1 MREPLLLGVREAA
14 HELGI
19 GRDTAYRLVRDG
31 RLRVVRVNGRALIPR
46 SELEE
51 FCRREVTSVGNG
63 AGNGSRPPTDAA
75 SRA

>member
-1 MREPLLLGVREAA
+1 MKALLLGVKEAA
-14 HELGI
+14 RELGI

-31 RLRVVRVNGRALIPR
+31 RLRVVRVNGRSLIPR

-51 FCRREVTSVGNG
+51 FCRREVSSVENG
-63 AGNGSRPPTDAA
+63 AGNGTRPPTDAA